1 MKALA
6 DTLNT
11 IMAFSM
17 IVRLVSFPALKD
29 SAQLRPGTKVT
40 IHSHGGRNYL
50 TGFRTFSYIAR
61 SRCPRGG
68 RKQDGNSHGVGV
80 NDQVK

>member
-1 MKALA
+1 MKALV

-17 IVRLVSFPALKD
+17 IVILVSFPALKD

-61 SRCPRGG
+61 SRRPRGG
-68 RKQDGNSHGVGV
+68 RKQDGNRHGVGV
-80 NDQVK
+80 NDKVK